1 MIAQHAPH
9 LLGGSADLAHSSDLE
24 RGTVG
29 PVGGL
34 TGHHGHDRSVTGR
47 YLAAMPTAIPH
58 VSLAHLP
65 TPLEPLD
72 RLSAALG
79 GPRIWMKRD
88 DATGLAI
95 GGNKVRKL
103 EYLLADALA
112 QDADVVLTIGATQ
125 SNHCRQT
132 AAAAARLGI
141 ECELLLEH
149 RFPEWPDAYNRG
161 GNLQLD
167 ALLGA
172 TVLDHPAGTDMDA
185 ALAARAD
192 ELEAAGRRPYAIPLG
207 GSSVVG
213 AFGYR
218 TAAVEVL
225 RQADAVGFTPAEIVH
240 ATSSGGTQAGLIAG
254 LAIKRSAVP
263 VLGVSAGGSDEYLAP
278 IVRSLA
284 EGVIEQLGLDRTFG
298 PAAVVIDDT
307 HVGDAY
313 GVPTDAMHEAVEM
326 CATLEG
332 VLLDPVYTG
341 KGMAG
346 LIHHVRTGRWSSDDQ
361 IVFIHTGGT
370 PALFAYPELC

>member
-1 MIAQHAPH
+1 
-9 LLGGSADLAHSSDLE
+9 
-24 RGTVG
+24 
-29 PVGGL
+29 
-34 TGHHGHDRSVTGR
+34 
-47 YLAAMPTAIPH
+47 MPTPAPH

-72 RLSAALG
+72 RLSAELG

-103 EYLLADALA
+103 EYLLADALE
-112 QDADVVLTIGATQ
+112 QGADVVLTIGATQ

-141 ECELLLEH
+141 DCELLLEH
-149 RFPEWPDAYNRG
+149 RFPERPEAYNGG

-167 ALLGA
+167 SLLGA
-172 TVLDHPAGTDMDA
+172 TVLDHEAGTDMVA
-185 ALAARAD
+185 ALHARAD
-192 ELEAAGRRPYAIPLG
+192 ELRAAGRTPYVVPLG

-218 TAAVEVL
+218 TGAAELL
-225 RQADAVGFTPAEIVH
+225 RQAESFGFTPAEIVH

-263 VLGVSAGGSDEYLAP
+263 VLGISAGGSSDYLSP
-278 IVRSLA
+278 IVRQLA
-284 EGVIEQLGLDRTFG
+284 EGVIDRLGIDRTFG
-298 PAAVVIDDT
+298 PRAVVIDDT
-307 HVGDAY
+307 HVGEAY
-313 GVPTDAMHEAVEM
+313 GVPTDAMVEAIEL
-326 CATLEG
+326 CARLEG

-346 LIHHVRTGRWSSDDQ
+346 LIHHVDAGRWTTDDHV
-361 IVFIHTGGT
+361 VFIHTGGT
-370 PALFAYPELC
+370 PALFAYPEVR

>member
-1 MIAQHAPH
+1 MN
-9 LLGGSADLAHSSDLE
+9 SCSSIDFPS
-24 RGTVG
+24 G
-29 PVGGL
+29 P
-34 TGHHGHDRSVTGR
+34 T
-47 YLAAMPTAIPH
+47 
-58 VSLAHLP
+58 
-65 TPLEPLD
+65 
-72 RLSAALG
+72 
-79 GPRIWMKRD
+79 
-88 DATGLAI
+88 
-95 GGNKVRKL
+95 
-103 EYLLADALA
+103 
-112 QDADVVLTIGATQ
+112 
-125 SNHCRQT
+125 
-132 AAAAARLGI
+132 
-141 ECELLLEH
+141 
-149 RFPEWPDAYNRG
+149 YNRG

-332 VLLDPVYTG
+332 C
-341 KGMAG
+341 
-346 LIHHVRTGRWSSDDQ
+346 SS
-361 IVFIHTGGT
+361 TRCT
-370 PALFAYPELC
+370 PARAWPVSSIMSGPADGRATIRSSSFTPEDRRRCSPTPNSVR